1 MKKIICLLLA
11 VLFVFASCGN
21 PTEADTTEKS
31 TVSEAEI
38 KTVSAE
44 ESILQ
49 TTYSNEEP
57 NDKTSATVISATKEA
72 ISHLQSTNRQE
83 EVQNSSPIILYFDL
97 SDLQEI
103 KQAYETMNPDDFMV
117 YMETEKTNIYMTG
130 FEDYESS
137 GNMLK
142 KLSSTTIP
150 LLDGNPDNF
159 PEQAYYPKNDSVD
172 SLVFFDDN
180 KRFIVSAEN
189 AETDSPKGLKLDSE
203 SEIISEKA
211 FETDAYS
218 ATIYEVS
225 NDYYAY
231 FATVEINDSYIVM
244 RSMGIDSVEDFEECF
259 KRLQFVKIGDL
270 LEQTDTA
277 PEEPSSSEE

>member
-1 MKKIICLLLA
+1 MKKLVCLLLA
-11 VLFVFASCGN
+11 VIFIFASCGN

-38 KTVSAE
+38 NTVSAE
-44 ESILQ
+44 ESVLQ
-49 TTYSNEEP
+49 TTYSNVEP
-57 NDKTSATVISATKEA
+57 NNNTSTTVISATKEA

-180 KRFIVSAEN
+180 RRFIVSAEN
-189 AETDSPKGLKLDSE
+189 AEKDSPKGLKLDSE

-211 FETDAYS
+211 LETDAYS

-270 LEQTDTA
+270 LE
-277 PEEPSSSEE
+277 

>member
-1 MKKIICLLLA
+1 MKKLVCLLLA
-11 VLFVFASCGN
+11 VIFIFASCGN

-38 KTVSAE
+38 NTVSAE

-49 TTYSNEEP
+49 TTYSNVEP
-57 NDKTSATVISATKEA
+57 NDKTSTTVISATKEA

-117 YMETEKTNIYMTG
+117 YMETEKIEIYMTG

-137 GNMLK
+137 ENMLE

-159 PEQAYYPKNDSVD
+159 PEQAYYSQNDRLD

-180 KRFIVSAEN
+180 KRFIVTVEDAEKDTSN
-189 AETDSPKGLKLDSE
+189 ELELDSE
-203 SEIISEKA
+203 SKIISEKIL
-211 FETDAYS
+211 ETEEYS
-218 ATIYEVS
+218 ATIYEVI
-225 NDYYAY
+225 NDYYSY
-231 FATVEINDSYIVM
+231 FATVKINGSYIVM

-259 KRLQFVKIGDL
+259 NRLEYVKIGDL
-270 LEQTDTA
+270 LEQT
-277 PEEPSSSEE
+277 P